1 MRSII
6 ILIFLSFVS
15 CSDDNDEGFTIPIE
29 EYLGS
34 DLKIDGYYLH
44 EREDGESSEG
54 YIFYTSGI
62 FFRQSQ
68 RSDSHIQTEF
78 FEQLISDTE
87 HMNKVRGVVDHWGL
101 YNIDL
106 LTKDIIIQYRVQPFS
121 GGLNLVERMGNILN
135 DSTFM
140 IEDETYSFKHF
151 PKPDSLNS
159 FVP

>member
-1 MRSII
+1 MLMS
-6 ILIFLSFVS
+6 LTFTS
-15 CSDDNDEGFTIPIE
+15 CSDENDEGFTIPVE
-29 EYLGS
+29 EYLGN

-54 YIFYTSGI
+54 YIFYTNGI

-68 RSDSHIQTEF
+68 RSDAHIQTEF
-78 FEQLISDTE
+78 FEQFISDTE
-87 HMNKVRGVVDHWGL
+87 HMNKVRGVVDYWGL
-101 YNIDL
+101 YNIDSS
-106 LTKDIIIQYRVQPFS
+106 TKKIIIQYRVQPFS

-135 DSTFM
+135 NSTFM
-140 IEDETYSFKHF
+140 IEDETYSFNHF